1 MVKSLNVMGDRIDSL
16 VSDVVTLQRQ
26 VVIVANLRQLPSSPN
41 RQLPS
46 SPIADTSDNP
56 IALASTATDRDSE
69 RSSPSS
75 STSGFRFC
83 SLFFHSSLLQFLL
96 RLLICNRC

>member
-1 MVKSLNVMGDRIDSL
+1 MVKSLNVMGGRIDSL
-16 VSDVVTLQRQ
+16 ASDVVTLQRQ
-26 VVIVANLRQLPSSPN
+26 VVIVANLRQLPSSPI

-46 SPIADTSDNP
+46 SPIAETSDNP

-69 RSSPSS
+69 RSS

-83 SLFFHSSLLQFLL
+83 SLFFHSSLFHFLL
-96 RLLICNRC
+96 RFLICNRC